1 MSNIIDGFKPQGGQ
15 HCVTTALKQVFN
27 FYKYDISEE
36 MLFGLGAGLGFV
48 YINLANAPMISGRI
62 KTVEFEEK
70 IANRLNVKM
79 KYKSSK
85 KYSQVFDKTKQKIER
100 NEPVLVFVDMPYL
113 KYMNLNEDNH
123 FGGHAIVL
131 FGYDDK
137 KKVFFVSDRDNSDY
151 PIRTPKGDIAEDFHL
166 VKYSDMEKA
175 RSSNHRPFPAN
186 NKYLEIDLSTY
197 KPVTPR
203 IIIEAIRETSN
214 NMQNSPAGLLG
225 INGIKKFSIEVLKWS
240 KFETSKLMRAGITNY
255 FMISA
260 DGGTG
265 GGIFRK
271 MYGNFLIEASQI
283 IESNIVEKLGNRYL
297 GVSKKWDEI
306 AGLLWALSETGN
318 SGILKEISVISQDIF
333 IEETDILKNMQ
344 VVKLAK

>member
-1 MSNIIDGFKPQGGQ
+1 MSNIIEGFKPNGGQ

-27 FYKYDISEE
+27 YYKHDISEE

-79 KYKSSK
+79 KYRSSK
-85 KYSQVFDKTKQKIER
+85 NYSQVFDKTKQMIDR
-100 NEPVLVFVDMPYL
+100 NEPVLVYGDMPYL
-113 KYMNLNEDNH
+113 KYMNLNEDSH
-123 FGGHAIVL
+123 FGGHAVVI

-137 KKVFFVSDRDNSDY
+137 KKLYYVSDRDNSDY
-151 PIRTPKGDIAEDFHL
+151 PVRTPKGDIAEDFHL
-166 VKYSDMEKA
+166 VDYSDMEKA
-175 RSSNHRPFPAN
+175 RSSNYRPFPAN

-197 KPVTPR
+197 KAVTPDV
-203 IIIEAIRETSN
+203 IIEAIQETSN
-214 NMQNSPAGLLG
+214 NMLNSPAGLLG
-225 INGIKKFSIEVLKWS
+225 INGINKFSIEVLKWS

-271 MYGNFLIEASQI
+271 MYGNFLIEASKI
-283 IESNIVEKLGNRYL
+283 IGWDIVEELGKRYIGVSEKWDKIARLLWTLSGTGNR
-297 GVSKKWDEI
+297 E
-306 AGLLWALSETGN
+306 
-318 SGILKEISVISQDIF
+318 ILKPISSIAKEIYN
-333 IEETDILKNMQ
+333 EERDILKIMQ
-344 VVKLAK
+344 DVTK